1 MDGKS
6 PLGAFLRARRQV
18 TTVDQVGLPNIGS
31 RRTPGLRR
39 DEVALLAGVSADYY
53 IRLEQGR
60 ERNPSDQVLDALARV
75 FRLDAEAT
83 QHLHDLARHRAS
95 RHGPVGPYDWLRP
108 YVLQFIEG
116 CDHAV
121 AFALNRRLDILVKNP
136 LASAL
141 YHGLDDCDNLLR
153 LIFLN
158 PVAREF
164 YLDWRQQAEDVT
176 GHFRAALGTGGDDP
190 FVQDLVEEL
199 SHGSEDFQQIWARHE
214 VRTRTHWSI
223 SYRHGVVG
231 EITLHY
237 EMFRVGSP
245 TAQQLVVGQAEP
257 YTSSERAFRRLG
269 RLAGSP
275 ADRH

>member
-6 PLGAFLRARRQV
+6 PLGEFLRARRQT

-39 DEVALLAGVSADYY
+39 DEVAMLAGVSADYY

-75 FRLDAEAT
+75 FQLDAEAT
-83 QHLHDLARHRAS
+83 EHLHDLAHHRAS
-95 RHGPVGPYDWLRP
+95 RREPVGPSDQLRP
-108 YVLQFIEG
+108 YVLRFMEG

-121 AFALNRRLDILVKNP
+121 AFVLNRRLDFLARNP
-136 LASAL
+136 LAAAL
-141 YHGLDDCDNLLR
+141 YDGMEGRDNLLR
-153 LIFLN
+153 LLFLN

-164 YLDWRQQAEDVT
+164 YLNWRQQAEDSV
-176 GHFRAALGTGGDDP
+176 GHFRAALGAGGDDP
-190 FVQDLVEEL
+190 FAQDLVEEL
-199 SHGSEDFQQIWARHE
+199 SRGSEDFRRIWARHE
-214 VRTRTHWSI
+214 VRSRTHWSI

-231 EITLHY
+231 EMTLHY

-245 TAQQLVVGQAEP
+245 TSQQLIVGQAEP
-257 YTSSERAFRRLG
+257 YTPSERAFRELG
-269 RLAGSP
+269 RLAGKT
-275 ADRH
+275 ADQR